1 MTSLKKIESC
11 VVDGLESHLL
21 QQMGKRVSVV
31 MANQTGK
38 IPQYPYIS
46 YTIISPIDAN
56 AKGWCQNA
64 DGGLYR
70 QLTQVWSFTV
80 QADTIDV
87 ADSVMQ
93 CCFEWFDALGYLY
106 LSDNGIAV
114 ERILNIGN
122 RDTMLTIEYEYR
134 RGFDV
139 RIAFLYKIS
148 AETATKTETIER
160 ASFDGVF
167 HE

>member
-70 QLTQVWSFTV
+70 QLTQVWSF
-80 QADTIDV
+80 
-87 ADSVMQ
+87 
-93 CCFEWFDALGYLY
+93 
-106 LSDNGIAV
+106 
-114 ERILNIGN
+114 